1 MTDNVVTPE
10 VWRKLLE
17 ILNPYATK
25 TRAEMVQRG
34 GRFVHYTSAE
44 NALKII
50 NTKTLWMRNTKCM
63 IDYHELQHG
72 LDELRSVLGK
82 ASPSGGEFVRALDA
96 SCSGITQQAFA
107 FFEGWWKDVFFST
120 YVTSVSEH
128 DDKEDQHGRLSMWR
142 AFASSTARVALVL
155 KIPLIEDPAP

>member
-10 VWRKLLE
+10 VWEKLLE

-25 TRAEMVQRG
+25 KRAEMAQRG

-50 NTKTLWMRNTKCM
+50 NTKNLWMRNTKCM
-63 IDYHELQHG
+63 IDYRELQHG

-96 SCSGITQQAFA
+96 CCSGITQQAFA
-107 FFEGWWKDVFFST
+107 FFEGWWKDVF
-120 YVTSVSEH
+120 
-128 DDKEDQHGRLSMWR
+128 QHLRHVGFRTR
-142 AFASSTARVALVL
+142 
-155 KIPLIEDPAP
+155 